1 MENVAPC
8 RGECRVDHDYQYF
21 LRLAPV
27 VVIRRVMSGDVG
39 AGVPETSYLGAGR
52 GGGGGRDRG
61 YFGRILDGGN
71 LELVISSKNCR
82 TKILTSGTCGYRAC
96 RVGKI

>member
-8 RGECRVDHDYQYF
+8 RGECRVDHDHQYL

-61 YFGRILDGGN
+61 CFDRILDGGN
-71 LELVISSKNCR
+71 LELIFRLK
-82 TKILTSGTCGYRAC
+82 T
-96 RVGKI
+96 VGPKF

>member
-8 RGECRVDHDYQYF
+8 RGECRVDHDYQY
-21 LRLAPV
+21 LLWLAPV

-39 AGVPETSYLGAGR
+39 PGVPETSYLGASR

-61 YFGRILDGGN
+61 YFDGILDSGN
-71 LELVISSKNCR
+71 LELIFRLK
-82 TKILTSGTCGYRAC
+82 T
-96 RVGKI
+96 VGPKFLV